1 MPLCVARHYLSG
13 QVVELTMASS
23 ADVFTLKQELH
34 EILEVKPKRQQ
45 LVLLGGDRMML
56 DMEKLY
62 FIARLP
68 SWLHLESYP
77 VWLPLEVEF
86 QLMVTS
92 HCCGHCQ
99 ITALVMKRC
108 SRCSVRYC
116 NETCQALD
124 WPTHRQTCS
133 QTSSSNAAVTGVL

>member
-1 MPLCVARHYLSG
+1 MPLLVKVHCLSG

-23 ADVFTLKQELH
+23 ADVFTLKLKLH
-34 EILEVKPKRQQ
+34 VILTVKPKRQQ
-45 LVLLGGDRMML
+45 LVPLGGDRMML

-62 FIARLP
+62 AIARLP

-77 VWLPLEVEF
+77 GWLPLEVDF
-86 QLMVTS
+86 QLVVTS

-99 ITALVMKRC
+99 KTALVMKRC

-133 QTSSSNAAVTGVL
+133 QTSSSNPTVTGVL